1 MRGLQPFKVT
11 TMQTAIL
18 RVLIVGTLIFTWGWV
33 VAQYVP

>member
-18 RVLIVGTLIFTWGWV
+18 RVLIVAAVIFVCGWA
-33 VAQYVP
+33 AQFLP